1 MAIVTALT
9 AERML
14 EIEGASIVSG
24 EVVGDSL
31 LLTRFDETTINA
43 GDVRGPQGIAGVAG
57 ADGVSGTDTVIVPAW
72 TAVNFL
78 VQGTIEPGISVPP
91 APIPVRVATQVV
103 KIVGLRG
110 SILGPS
116 GATATISFRKNGVAL
131 AEQLASA
138 ANEAGVSLTLVTP
151 ITLAHMDRLDFTCTA
166 ESGGPSDLS
175 ATIIL
180 EHSAV

>member
-14 EIEGASIVSG
+14 EIEGASIVDG

-43 GDVRGPQGIAGVAG
+43 GNVRGPQGTAGPAG
-57 ADGVSGTDTVIVPAW
+57 ANATLVPAW

-78 VQGTIEPGISVPP
+78 VQGAIQPGILVPP
-91 APIPVRVATQVV
+91 APIPVRSATQTV
-103 KIVGLRG
+103 KIIGLRG
-110 SILGPS
+110 SILGPTD
-116 GATATISFRKNGVAL
+116 ATATIVFRRNGVAL
-131 AEQLASA
+131 AEQLPTPADVDAS
-138 ANEAGVSLTLVTP
+138 SLTLITP
-151 ITLAHMDRLDFTCTA
+151 IVLAHLDLLDFTCTA
-166 ESGGPSDLS
+166 ETGSPNDLS